1 MHISLHEKIVSCKMK
16 IVQFVPNIQPLG
28 IVKVLLIVMPVVFSL
43 KQDVKKLG
51 EKQGGEHALLSDPP
65 HSG

>member
-1 MHISLHEKIVSCKMK
+1 MK
-16 IVQFVPNIQPLG
+16 IVQSGPIIQPLG

-43 KQDVKKLG
+43 KRDVKKHG
-51 EKQGGEHALLSDPP
+51 EKQGGEHTILSYPP

>member
-1 MHISLHEKIVSCKMK
+1 MK

-28 IVKVLLIVMPVVFSL
+28 IVKVLLIVMPVVLSL
-43 KQDVKKLG
+43 KQDVKKRG